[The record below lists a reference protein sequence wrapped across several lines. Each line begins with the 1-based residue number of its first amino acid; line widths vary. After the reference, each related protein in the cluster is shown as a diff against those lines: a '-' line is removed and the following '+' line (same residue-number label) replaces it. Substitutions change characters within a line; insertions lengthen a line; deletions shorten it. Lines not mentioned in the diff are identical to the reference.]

1 MAINPNGGNVGIGT
15 KTPTARLDVAGDI
28 KSTGRLDVVGDIK
41 SNGSFRTSN
50 NEAES
55 IIVNTGRNL
64 YLGLFNGI
72 RAAGT
77 WKYAIYDGD
86 SNWDF
91 SSDIRLKKD
100 IVDAEP
106 MLDRLM
112 QLPFRRFRWK
122 DVSDSAAK
130 AEFGVIAQE
139 VEPLFPDIVG
149 TGSDGIKTVGYTTF
163 ATIACKALQEYKT
176 RTDADLG
183 KLNEQIHERDTK
195 IEALEA
201 KLAEQEKRSTA
212 QADEVTSQNARLV
225 ALEKLINKSSPPE
238 TVSIKLGEQ

>member
-1 MAINPNGGNVGIGT
+1 VGTLDTTQGAIT
-15 KTPTARLDVAGDI
+15 TT
-28 KSTGRLDVVGDIK
+28 STGFTSTGTAV
-41 SNGSFRTSN
+41 NGNTSYARMSYTR
-50 NEAES
+50 ER
-55 IIVNTGRNL
+55 G
-64 YLGLFNGI
+64 GI
-72 RAAGT
+72 DFYVYNSGQYPNAWRGFS
-77 WKYAIYDGD
+77 YDG
-86 SNWDF
+86 N
-91 SSDIRLKKD
+91 SDIDWYSDRNLKKD

-201 KLAEQEKRSTA
+201 KLAEQEAKVAAQDKRSTA

-225 ALEKLINKSSPPE
+225 ALEKLIKKSSPPE